1 MQDIADF
8 WVKAVMGTGRRP
20 KEKTMSDSAKKAKPK
35 FTHRQGQF
43 LAFLHLY
50 RKLHRQSPAELDF
63 AIYFRITPPAVHGM
77 IVKLEKEGL
86 ITRTP
91 GASVGGRRHSRRRHS

>member
-1 MQDIADF
+1 
-8 WVKAVMGTGRRP
+8 
-20 KEKTMSDSAKKAKPK
+20 MSDSAKNAKPT

-91 GASVGGRRHSRRRHS
+91 GKPRSAVVAIPEEDIPELEEVAGPPW